1 MTALRF
7 RLRPTRAAGLVPA
20 VLALTLLASP
30 IRAAMLEPTLRIGEE
45 RPLLVEQALA
55 GTETMLPAVPGAA
68 ADMPSGSGD
77 APGKDGKR
85 SPVLAGF
92 LSLVVPGAGQF
103 YNGSRSGWLF
113 LGLEAAGWI
122 TYASTRDTG
131 HDIENQY
138 KRFADGH
145 WTFERY
151 RDPSFE
157 DCPPNGHSD
166 NGVQDSTLV
175 FLYET
180 RRDDYYEDIGKLDI
194 YSCGWD
200 MQANREVYREMR
212 NDSNDFLRA
221 SRTAAT
227 VVFLNHLVSAV
238 LAARGAAKHNASLPG
253 GAELGFHVNPSI
265 ANPGAT
271 LLVSRRF

>member
-1 MTALRF
+1 MNAKRLGPAAFAL
-7 RLRPTRAAGLVPA
+7 
-20 VLALTLLASP
+20 VLACLAPAPAS
-30 IRAAMLEPTLRIGEE
+30 ALLEPELRVGED
-45 RPLLVEQALA
+45 RPLLAERALTSTI
-55 GTETMLPAVPGAA
+55 GPAPASGVAILA
-68 ADMPSGSGD
+68 ADMTTGASGG
-77 APGKDGKR
+77 PGKDGKR

-131 HDIENQY
+131 HDIEAQY
-138 KRFADGH
+138 KRYADRH
-145 WTFERY
+145 WSFERY
-151 RDPSFE
+151 RDPAFE

-166 NGVQDSTLV
+166 GGVQDSTLV

-180 RRDDYYEDIGKLDI
+180 RRNDYYEDIGKLDI

-200 MQANREVYREMR
+200 DPANREIYRGMR
-212 NDSNDFLRA
+212 NDSNDFLRV

-227 VVFLNHLVSAV
+227 MVFLNHLVSGV
-238 LAARGAAKHNASLPG
+238 LAARGAAKHNASLG
-253 GAELGFHVNPSI
+253 GGTEVGFHVSPSI
-265 ANPGAT
+265 TNPGAT